1 MALIVTLDE
10 AVTDASLPKMGEMI
24 FEVNSNSN
32 FTFQYTT
39 NGNTEY
45 TARII
50 GEEGNFFTD
59 SSYTTSAGNS
69 VTQSTGYLY
78 LSSGTYK
85 VGITQKYIVCDI
97 GYDAPLANTGSV
109 IFDCENLKYC
119 DYPVAVHASHWEI
132 KNFSGDNM
140 SKCILLNASGAVG
153 LDVDVAEF
161 KKITNDITS
170 VNIGTTDC
178 YGDLVDAFGD
188 KINLA
193 LLASGAN
200 NTTGTYSAV
209 CDAMFANGRTSGT
222 MTIVTNDGAGVKT
235 VKFNAGGWSVA

>member
-39 NGNTEY
+39 NGNAEY

-59 SSYTTSAGNS
+59 SSYTTSAGDS

-78 LSSGTYK
+78 LSSGHYK
-85 VGITQKYIVCDI
+85 VGITQKYIVRDI
-97 GYDAPLANTGSV
+97 GYDAPLANTGAV

-140 SKCILLNASGAVG
+140 SKCTLLNASGAVG
-153 LDVDVAEF
+153 LDIDVAEF
-161 KKITNDITS
+161 KKITNITS
-170 VNIGTTDC
+170 VNISNTDC
-178 YGDLVDAFGD
+178 YGDIVDAFGSRT
-188 KINLA
+188 NLS
-193 LLASGAN
+193 LLSCGS
-200 NTTGTYSAV
+200 TQCTGTYQDV
-209 CDAMFANGRTSGT
+209 CDAMVANGRTSGKL
-222 MTIVTNDGAGVKT
+222 TIAANDGAGVKVVT
-235 VKFNAGGWSVA
+235 FDGSGWHV